1 MPTAAEKEPSS
12 VDMSCLF
19 LRKFLRHGTRVASFT
34 PSSRSLAA
42 AMCRWI
48 DPARPQTIVEVGAGT
63 GAVTVAAAATM
74 HPNSRLIAIEL
85 DPDFAAILR
94 SRCPHVLAVC
104 GNVRDIDAHL
114 TSLAIDRIDVL
125 LSGLPVPS
133 LPRAVNRALL
143 KFIAERGRE
152 AVFSQLTLMPWVY
165 WRMYGRLFEQVDFQ
179 LVVGNLP
186 PGGVYHCRRLRAD
199 YAEHLPGSR

>member
-1 MPTAAEKEPSS
+1 MATATEKEPSPAGTS
-12 VDMSCLF
+12 GLF

-42 AMCRWI
+42 AMCGAI
-48 DPARPQTIVEVGAGT
+48 DSNRPQTIVEVGAGT
-63 GAVTVAAAATM
+63 GAVTDAALGRM
-74 HPNSRLIAIEL
+74 HPYSRLVAIEI
-85 DPDFAAILR
+85 DSDFADILR
-94 SRCPHVLAVC
+94 ARCPQALTVC
-104 GNVRDIDAHL
+104 GNVRDIDAQLDALGVDH
-114 TSLAIDRIDVL
+114 IDVL

-133 LPRAVNRALL
+133 LPRLLNGALFKCL
-143 KFIAERGRE
+143 AERGRE

-165 WRMYGRLFEQVDFQ
+165 WRMYERLFEQVDFR

-199 YAEHLPGSR
+199 YADHLPGGR